1 MDKQARKSEI
11 GFLGVAAA
19 LAKMCIDKD
28 GVIDVGTWLDR
39 RKTVHEWKTGVFL
52 QPWKF
57 MELFGDDTEYE
68 NLTDRS
74 GDMQIVTTVNGVVYY
89 ALIRDYDLIQDG
101 RLVA

>member
-1 MDKQARKSEI
+1 MEKQARKSEI

-39 RKTVHEWKTGVFL
+39 RKTVLEWKTGVFL

-68 NLTDRS
+68 YLTDRD
-74 GDMQIVTTVNGVVYY
+74 GDMEVVTQVNGVTYY
-89 ALIRDYDLIQDG
+89 ALIRDLDLIEDG
-101 RLVA
+101 RLVV

>member
-39 RKTVHEWKTGVFL
+39 RKMVHEWQTGVFL

-68 NLTDRS
+68 YMTDRF

-89 ALIRDYDLIQDG
+89 AIIQDYDLIQDG
-101 RLVA
+101 RLVV